1 LARLSSGAEDLNSD
15 APLLTFLQKCGRA
28 GFGLLQRPLVR
39 AFGVAENPLAHL
51 GALTIF
57 FCWIVLISG
66 IWLLIFFRTS
76 VSGAFDSIE
85 YLTSSQW
92 YLGGIMRS
100 LHRYASDAAIIT
112 VLLHLIR
119 EFSFD
124 SYRAKRWFTWVTGT
138 PLVWMLFVLGITG
151 YWLVWDEL
159 AQYVAITSAELLD
172 SIPIFTESMAANF
185 LTDAALSDRFFT
197 LMAFLHLI
205 GLPIFLVFGIWLH
218 VFRLSRPDINPP
230 RQMMAGMLFA
240 LLVLS
245 LLFPAE
251 SQDKANMALAPQVVE
266 FDWFYLHVYPLAQL
280 WTPGLVWLLLVG
292 VTGLIV
298 IAPWLPPAKPPEPA
312 RVNLNHCNGCKRCA
326 DDCPYSAIH
335 MSARSDDMKYEF
347 EAVVSPELCV
357 GCGICVGACPTA
369 TPFRTR
375 SALIPGIDLPS
386 LPAAE
391 MRDRIRS
398 AAALLRGNRRIL
410 SFSCRDSATAKELRA
425 AGEAVVEIECMGQIP
440 PPFFD
445 YILSRDHADGI
456 FLTGC
461 SNGDCRY
468 RFGTEWT
475 AQRIERQRDPRLRKR
490 VDDTRIAMAWEDFQ
504 EHQKQ
509 VLRQIK
515 AFRDSLPE
523 PLEGDQ
529 EAAA

>member
-1 LARLSSGAEDLNSD
+1 MLN
-15 APLLTFLQKCGRA
+15 LLQQTGRA
-28 GFGLLQRPLVR
+28 GFGLLQRSIVR
-39 AFGVAENPLAHL
+39 AFGAAENPLDQL

-57 FCWIVLISG
+57 FCWIVLVSG

-85 YLTSSQW
+85 YLTHSQW

-100 LHRYASDAAIIT
+100 LHRYASDAAIVT
-112 VLLHLIR
+112 VLLHIIK

-124 SYRAKRWFTWVTGT
+124 NYRAKRWFTWVTGM

-172 SIPIFTESMAANF
+172 RIPIFTESMAANF
-185 LTDAALSDRFFT
+185 LTDATLSDRFFT

-218 VFRLSRPDINPP
+218 VFRLSRPGINPP
-230 RQMMAGMLFA
+230 RQLMAGTLIA

-251 SQDKANMALAPQVVE
+251 SQDKANMALAPQVIE
-266 FDWFYLHVYPLAQL
+266 LDWFYLHAYPVTQI
-280 WTPGLVWLLLVG
+280 WSPGLVWLLLVG

-298 IAPWLPPAKPPEPA
+298 IAPWLPPAKSLEPA
-312 RVNLNHCNGCKRCA
+312 RVDLNHCNGCTRCA
-326 DDCPYSAIH
+326 DDCPYSAIQ
-335 MSARSDDMKYEF
+335 MSARSDGMKYDF
-347 EAVVSPELCV
+347 EAVVIPELCV
-357 GCGICVGACPTA
+357 SCGICVGACPTA

-375 SALIPGIDLPS
+375 SALVPGIDLPS
-386 LPAAE
+386 LPAVDI
-391 MRDRIRS
+391 RDRIRT

-410 SFSCRDSATAKELRA
+410 SFSCRDSTSAKELRA
-425 AGEAVVEIECMGQIP
+425 AGEAVIEVECMGQIP

-445 YILSRDHADGI
+445 YILSRNHADGV

-461 SNGDCRY
+461 SNGACRF
-468 RFGTEWT
+468 RFGAEWT
-475 AQRIERQRDPRLRKR
+475 AQRIHRQRDPRLRKR
-490 VDDTRIAMAWEDFQ
+490 IDDTRIAMAWQDFQ
-504 EHQKQ
+504 THQGQ
-509 VLRQIK
+509 TLRQIR

-523 PLEGDQ
+523 TREEDQ